1 MMTSKRIRNSMKGI
15 FILASA
21 MLLILSGSCSGR
33 RSKAGHKDIIP
44 EKKLITILTEAHIA
58 DGLLVIPDI
67 RREYSNLDNLAIYRE
82 IFEKH
87 GYNEEIMEKT
97 MRFYFMKR
105 PKKLIKIYDKVLSRL
120 SEMEARIEQL
130 ASQDGVNSTLNLWQG
145 QHFYTLHGQ
154 KDSDTAWFEF
164 PVRLQGK
171 YTISF
176 TLTLYPD
183 DQTADPQCGIFS
195 TSADTD
201 STDMKDYYKSLP
213 FLKDGLPHYYS
224 ITKTI
229 SGTPPFMLK
238 GWFINYENQH
248 PSSLKHM
255 SVNNIALFRNL
266 SQ

>member
-1 MMTSKRIRNSMKGI
+1 MTCKIYRNSMKGI

-21 MLLILSGSCSGR
+21 MLVILSGSCSSR
-33 RSKAGHKDIIP
+33 RSKAEHKDIIP
-44 EKKLITILTEAHIA
+44 EKELIAILTEVHIA

-67 RREYSNLDNLAIYRE
+67 RREYSNLDNLAIYRG

-87 GYNEEIMEKT
+87 GYNEEVMEKT

-105 PKKLIKIYDKVLSRL
+105 PKKLIKIYDKVLGRL

-130 ASQDGVNSTLNLWQG
+130 APPGKVDSRQNLWHA
-145 QHFYTLHGQ
+145 QHFYALPSE

-164 PVRLQGK
+164 PVRLHGK
-171 YTISF
+171 YTVSF

-195 TSADTD
+195 TSADTGR
-201 STDMKDYYKSLP
+201 TEKKDYYKSLP
-213 FLKDGLPHYYS
+213 FLKDGLPHHYS

-229 SGTPPFMLK
+229 SGNPPFMLK
-238 GWFINYENQH
+238 GWFINYENQD
-248 PSSLKHM
+248 PSSLRHM
-255 SVNNIALFRNL
+255 SVENIALFRNL
-266 SQ
+266 SK